1 MTDSSQV
8 QTTDEQRL
16 AELGYKQSLDRA
28 WSSFS
33 NFAISFTIISVLA
46 GCFTTYQF
54 AWNAGGPIAI
64 SWGWPIICGLILFV
78 AFSMS
83 ELVSKYPTA
92 GGIYYWASDLGG
104 KTWGWF
110 TGWFNLIGLVGVT
123 ASVVYGS
130 AAFLNTVLQLYGLDL
145 GFVNFGDAD
154 HFLTETFG
162 LFVIILA
169 FHSLFNIFSSP
180 LVARFNNVS
189 VWWHVFGVAVI
200 IGLLIFV
207 PAHHASLDFVF
218 TQTFNNTGLFNGSS
232 TGMAFWFYILPLG
245 FLLTMYTQTGY
256 DASAHIS
263 EETKGAAL
271 GAAKGVWR
279 SVFWAGTIGWLVL
292 LAITFAVSDNL
303 VGAVNGTEDG
313 ALFGIGTA
321 SSILTLALSSW
332 AAKMVLIIATIGQLF
347 CGMACLT
354 SSSRMCYAFS
364 RDRAVPGH
372 RQWTKLNH
380 HRIPYLSVLFMAA
393 CALVI
398 TLPAL
403 IGDTDGIAF
412 AFNAV
417 VSIAVIGLYIA
428 YVIPVYLRWRK
439 GDDFVPGP
447 WTLGKKY
454 KWVNPIAFV
463 WVIIC
468 VIIFSLPTAPV
479 SVPWDSAFDIK
490 YFNYAPVTVLIVI
503 IAVGL
508 WWQISAKNHFTGPIR
523 QVQTDD
529 TGRVIDAGEMAGGDG
544 GGGDPP
550 SPTGPVDPP
559 HPGTPGT

>member
-1 MTDSSQV
+1 MSDSSQKP
-8 QTTDEQRL
+8 TTDEERL
-16 AELGYKQSLDRA
+16 NELGYVQSLDRA

-54 AWNAGGPIAI
+54 AWNAGGPVAI
-64 SWGWPIICGLILFV
+64 SWGWPIICGLILLV
-78 AFSMS
+78 AVSMS

-92 GGIYYWASDLGG
+92 GGIYYWSSDLGG
-104 KTWGWF
+104 KAWGWF

-130 AAFLNTVLQLYGLDL
+130 AAFLNTVLQIYGLDL
-145 GFVNFGDAD
+145 GFINFAD
-154 HFLTETFG
+154 TENFLRETFI

-169 FHSLFNIFSSP
+169 LHSLINIFSSP
-180 LVARFNNVS
+180 LVAKVNNVS

-207 PAHHASLDFVF
+207 PSQHASFDFVF
-218 TQTFNNTGLFNGSS
+218 TQTFNNTGLFNGS
-232 TGMAFWFYILPLG
+232 TATAAFWFYILPLG

-256 DASAHIS
+256 DASAHVS
-263 EETKGAAL
+263 EETKGAAM

-279 SVFWAGTIGWLVL
+279 SVFWAGLIGWLVL
-292 LAITFAVSDNL
+292 LAITFAVSEDM
-303 VGAVNGTEDG
+303 VPAINGETDG
-313 ALFGIGTA
+313 AAFGIGTT

-332 AAKMVLIIATIGQLF
+332 AAKMVLIIATVGQFF

-372 RQWTKLNH
+372 KFWTRLNH
-380 HRIPYLSVLFMAA
+380 HRVPHFSVLFMAA

-403 IGDTDGIAF
+403 IGDEDGIAF

-428 YVIPVYLRWRK
+428 YVIPIYLRWRK
-439 GDDFVPGP
+439 GDDF
-447 WTLGKKY
+447 
-454 KWVNPIAFV
+454 
-463 WVIIC
+463 
-468 VIIFSLPTAPV
+468 
-479 SVPWDSAFDIK
+479 
-490 YFNYAPVTVLIVI
+490 
-503 IAVGL
+503 
-508 WWQISAKNHFTGPIR
+508 
-523 QVQTDD
+523 
-529 TGRVIDAGEMAGGDG
+529 
-544 GGGDPP
+544 
-550 SPTGPVDPP
+550 
-559 HPGTPGT
+559 

>member
-1 MTDSSQV
+1 MSDSSQKP
-8 QTTDEQRL
+8 TTDEERL
-16 AELGYKQSLDRA
+16 NELGYVQSLDRA

-54 AWNAGGPIAI
+54 AWNAGGPVAI
-64 SWGWPIICGLILFV
+64 SWGWPIICGLILLV
-78 AFSMS
+78 AVSMS

-92 GGIYYWASDLGG
+92 GGIYYWSSDLGG
-104 KTWGWF
+104 KAWGWF

-130 AAFLNTVLQLYGLDL
+130 AAFLNTVLQIYGLDL
-145 GFVNFGDAD
+145 GFINFAD
-154 HFLTETFG
+154 TENFLRETFI

-169 FHSLFNIFSSP
+169 LHSLINIFSSP
-180 LVARFNNVS
+180 LVAKVNNVS

-207 PAHHASLDFVF
+207 PSQHASFDFVF
-218 TQTFNNTGLFNGSS
+218 TQTFNNTGLFNGS
-232 TGMAFWFYILPLG
+232 TATAAFWFYILPLG

-256 DASAHIS
+256 DASAHVS
-263 EETKGAAL
+263 EETKGAAM

-279 SVFWAGTIGWLVL
+279 SVFWAGLIGWLVL
-292 LAITFAVSDNL
+292 LAITFAVSEDM
-303 VGAVNGTEDG
+303 VPAINGETDG
-313 ALFGIGTA
+313 AAFGIGTT

-332 AAKMVLIIATIGQLF
+332 AAKMVLIIATVGQFF

-372 RQWTKLNH
+372 KFWTRLNH
-380 HRIPYLSVLFMAA
+380 HRVPHFSVLFMAA

-403 IGDTDGIAF
+403 IGDEDGIAF

-428 YVIPVYLRWRK
+428 YVIPIYLRWRK
-439 GDDFVPGP
+439 GDDFEPGP

-454 KWVNPIAFV
+454 KWINPIAVV
-463 WVIIC
+463 WVVIC
-468 VIIFSLPTAPV
+468 VIIFSLPTAPI
-479 SVPWDSAFDIK
+479 SVPWDETFDIR
-490 YFNYAPVTVLIVI
+490 YMNYAPVTVLVVIV
-503 IAVGL
+503 AVGL
-508 WWQISAKNHFTGPIR
+508 WWMLSAKHHFTGPIR
-523 QVQTDD
+523 QVRTDD
-529 TGRVIDAGEMAGGDG
+529 TGRVIDEGEIAGGDSSN
-544 GGGDPP
+544 DPREP
-550 SPTGPVDPP
+550 GQ
-559 HPGTPGT
+559 PGTPGT